1 MFPNS
6 GAFTGTGV
14 RVSTIT
20 LFRDTIK
27 PTTVRKA
34 LSLGQ
39 CLMSVQ
45 SILAFIMTSEV
56 SKETQHTEFRWAELG
71 LAVGISFILIEGVFR
86 QRQTSLGKRMVI
98 NNSESRC

>member
-1 MFPNS
+1 MFPNN

-34 LSLGQ
+34 LSLGR

-56 SKETQHTEFRWAELG
+56 SKETAHRVPLGRAGAGRGYLRFINRRCFQTEAD
-71 LAVGISFILIEGVFR
+71 ILREENGD
-86 QRQTSLGKRMVI
+86 K
-98 NNSESRC
+98 